1 MTSIRAG
8 WDALEKHV
16 PASLKVS
23 GVYYVTQSAA
33 VRMSRL
39 IQDLLQ
45 LANSGRPNRKLELA
59 AIEPNSFCLQ
69 RYEKYEIYARQQRH
83 PLRFKIEEAMTQIG
97 SIFITNA
104 VAHTRMIPLSIST
117 ANFKKRCCRNRGVQ
131 LWRRRCRTGFSA
143 NFEHSTRAGLSRT
156 TSGHYGLGHS
166 VVKSQAKQQS
176 LQIGVLNVADGEAMF
191 YICTREQYKGK
202 STAKEW

>member
-33 VRMSRL
+33 VRMSCL

-143 NFEHSTRAGLSRT
+143 NFRALYSRRPKPNNQRPLW
-156 TSGHYGLGHS
+156 LGTFGGQ
-166 VVKSQAKQQS
+166 KPGKTA
-176 LQIGVLNVADGEAMF
+176 IVADWRPQCSGWRGHVLYLYAGT
-191 YICTREQYKGK
+191 I
-202 STAKEW
+202 